1 MTKTVFQY
9 ATCILGM
16 VFMVL
21 GAIAFGHPATEQ
33 LPPSFLHGLLLIV
46 LGLQLIGF
54 WDRDT
59 NKKTRLV
66 MDPERCAVDMEGEND
81 DKIIR

>member
-1 MTKTVFQY
+1 MTKTVFQF

-21 GAIAFGHPATEQ
+21 GAIAFTHPPTEQ
-33 LPPSFLHGLLLIV
+33 LPPLFLHGLLLIII
-46 LGLQLIGF
+46 GLQLISF

-59 NKKTRLV
+59 KKGMRKI
-66 MDPERCAVDMEGEND
+66 MDPELDVGMEE
-81 DKIIR
+81 